1 VKVKDFL
8 AVCKNDFVDEFLMY
22 DEDEYDTLFFD
33 FEDLEE
39 DPEIKELNI
48 ISIEAGTGIWVEIEY
63 DKNIW
68 DKYFQY

>member
-1 VKVKDFL
+1 
-8 AVCKNDFVDEFLMY
+8 MY

-33 FEDLEE
+33 FEDIEE